1 MQALNATGREGTRI
15 RMSENYR
22 AIIFDFNGVISN
34 DEPLH
39 LELLRRMLIEEKM
52 TFTERDYFEKYL
64 GCDDYRC
71 FQRALVD
78 HGRASEAADGEY
90 LESLIRRK
98 TGYYHE
104 AIHSRD
110 LLFPG
115 IAGLIRELS
124 QDYPLAIASG
134 ALRGEIEV
142 ALDQAELRH
151 LFAIIVAAEDV
162 RESKPAPEGYL
173 RALTGLRSSRPELEN
188 LPASQCLVIEDS
200 VAGVTAAKRAGMQCL
215 AVTTSYP
222 AASLTQADWIVA
234 QVQDWFRRP

>member
-1 MQALNATGREGTRI
+1 MNTTGRKGIGI
-15 RMSENYR
+15 RMTENYR

-39 LELLRRMLIEEKM
+39 LELLRQVLIEEKM

-71 FQRALVD
+71 FQRALTD
-78 HGRASEAADGEY
+78 HGRADDAGDVEY
-90 LESLIRRK
+90 LQSLIRRK

-104 AIHSRD
+104 AIRSRD

-115 IAGLIRELS
+115 IPGLIRELS
-124 QDYPLAIASG
+124 LNYPLAIASG

-142 ALDQAELRH
+142 VLEQSGLRP

-173 RALTGLRSSRPELEN
+173 RALAGLRSTH
-188 LPASQCLVIEDS
+188 PALNDLKSGECLVIEDS

-222 AASLTQADWIVA
+222 AASLKEADWVVA
-234 QVQDWFRRP
+234 QPQDWFRRP